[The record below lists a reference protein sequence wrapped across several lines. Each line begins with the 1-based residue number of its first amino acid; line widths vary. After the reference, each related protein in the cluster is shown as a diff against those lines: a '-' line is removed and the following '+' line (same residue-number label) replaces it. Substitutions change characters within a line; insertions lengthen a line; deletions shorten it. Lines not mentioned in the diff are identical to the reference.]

1 MKKIIIINL
10 ILLLL
15 IFIGPRQEQNTKIIN
30 DIKNVIIENTVEII
44 PEETVIEPIINL
56 DITTESDLRT
66 PSNLKAEDYDKM
78 LEGTNLYGIGTAL
91 EQAEKEHS
99 VNGLYLMGLACLESG
114 YGTSNYAVNR
124 NNLVGWNAVNSNP
137 NKASYFDSKEECIL
151 YVAEKLKT
159 NYLSENGCYF
169 NGYSAR
175 AIDVKYCSD
184 KEHADKIVQIVNKLK
199 NKI

>member
-15 IFIGPRQEQNTKIIN
+15 IFIGPRQEQNIKIVN
-30 DIKNVIIENTVEII
+30 DIKNVIIENAVEII

-56 DITTESDLRT
+56 DLTTTSDLRT

-169 NGYSAR
+169 NGYTAK
-175 AIDVKYCSD
+175 AVDVKYCSD
-184 KEHADKIVQIVNKLK
+184 TEHADKIVSIVNKLK

>member
-1 MKKIIIINL
+1 MKKIVIINL

-15 IFIGPRQEQNTKIIN
+15 IFIGHRQEQNIKIVN
-30 DIKNVIIENTVEII
+30 DIKNVIIENAVEII

-56 DITTESDLRT
+56 DITTTSDLRT

-78 LEGTNLYGIGTAL
+78 LEGTNLYGIGKAL

-169 NGYSAR
+169 NGYTAK
-175 AIDVKYCSD
+175 AVDVKYCSD
-184 KEHADKIVQIVNKLK
+184 TEHADKIVSIVNKLK

>member
-15 IFIGPRQEQNTKIIN
+15 IFIGPKQEQNIKIVN

-44 PEETVIEPIINL
+44 PEEVIIDPIINL
-56 DITTESDLRT
+56 DLTTTSDLRT

-78 LEGTNLYGIGTAL
+78 LEETNLYGIGIAL
-91 EQAEKEHS
+91 EQAEKEHN

-114 YGTSNYAVNR
+114 YGTSNYAINR

-137 NKASYFDSKEECIL
+137 NKASYFESKEQCIL

-159 NYLSENGCYF
+159 NYLTENGCYF
-169 NGYSAR
+169 NGYSAN
-175 AIDVKYCSD
+175 AMDVKYCSD
-184 KEHADKIVQIVNKLK
+184 INHAGKFVQIVNKIK